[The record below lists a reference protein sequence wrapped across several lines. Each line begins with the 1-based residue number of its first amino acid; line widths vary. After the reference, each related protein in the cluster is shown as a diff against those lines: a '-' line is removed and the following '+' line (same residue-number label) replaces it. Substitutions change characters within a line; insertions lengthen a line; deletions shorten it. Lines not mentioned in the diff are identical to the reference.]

1 MVGFIFFCSFGCP
14 YRRCSQPLDSI
25 DVCFDPPCPHSHQP
39 LLASDNL
46 DWLSRRQNYKKS
58 SISPS
63 FFLKTLEKVV
73 CLELNCYLCSEI
85 AGRQGA
91 IARLTITV
99 PAAHTIR
106 TAGGSF
112 YELWLTKRQVI
123 GLAACYQRDARTIQE
138 QIELLENRGMLFRDK
153 AFATECLKRISYF
166 RLKAYWWD
174 MQCDPV
180 NHVFTNGSCF
190 EDVIERY

>member
-1 MVGFIFFCSFGCP
+1 MSTSFLSGGTYVNHHYSVHELGQDLQPHRKIIYLDIISSPQMVGFISFCSFGCP
-14 YRRCSQPLDSI
+14 YKRCSLPLDSI
-25 DVCFDPPCPHSHQP
+25 DVCFEPPCPHSHQP
-39 LLASDNL
+39 LLASDNF

-73 CLELNCYLCSEI
+73 CLEFNCYLCSEI

-112 YELWLTKRQVI
+112 YEICTV
-123 GLAACYQRDARTIQE
+123 E
-138 QIELLENRGMLFRDK
+138 Q
-153 AFATECLKRISYF
+153 
-166 RLKAYWWD
+166 
-174 MQCDPV
+174 
-180 NHVFTNGSCF
+180 
-190 EDVIERY
+190 